1 MNFRSQESTGPPQ
14 GPPEGRGNLRI
25 QHLRRTLQAERSG
38 KGVGWG
44 GLPPSTTKVILHLKK
59 LLWKRM
65 AIWTRVDVDVDAELA
80 LALFQLAEV
89 VEVSSF
95 FIPMMIEEGKGGW
108 PKQKLHLLPLLLLLL
123 LLPPLGSISSPN
135 STSSSLP
142 PPSTPPP

>member
-1 MNFRSQESTGPPQ
+1 
-14 GPPEGRGNLRI
+14 
-25 QHLRRTLQAERSG
+25 
-38 KGVGWG
+38 
-44 GLPPSTTKVILHLKK
+44 
-59 LLWKRM
+59 M

-142 PPSTPPP
+142 PPAPPPHNPRPRPLLNTTKLTQHYSTTPIRILFEFF